1 MNVSIIGSGNG
12 LLLNR
17 YQAITWTNAELYS
30 IGSLGTNNAFEN
42 ALSKISATLIR
53 LHCVNSLFPS
63 ERNRSGSTLI
73 QLMACCL
80 MAPSHYLNQLWLLTS
95 KVLWHSLRAISPEM
109 LKISILDLNL
119 KITNLKLQ
127 PHLPRV
133 WQHQA
138 DTWLNV
144 DLSSMKHNGNQLREI
159 SHKLV

>member
-1 MNVSIIGSGNG
+1 MVGWVND
-12 LLLNR
+12 LLPKR
-17 YQAITWTNAELYS
+17 HQAITWINAELYS
-30 IGSLGTNNAFEN
+30 IGFSGTKNSFESVLG
-42 ALSKISATLIR
+42 KISATVIR

-63 ERNRSGSTLI
+63 EWNRSESTLI
-73 QLMACCL
+73 QVMACCL
-80 MAPSHYLNQLWLLTS
+80 MAPSHYLNQFWLLTS

-109 LKISILDLNL
+109 LKISILDMNL

-144 DLSSMKHNGNQLREI
+144 DLSSMNHNGNQLREI